1 MMNNFFD
8 CLNVRVTNEAPLI
21 ENGRVNKK
29 RNPFV
34 EPFKTVDDFRFTWLT
49 QDFLQYF
56 ENWLRLKVNQAI
68 ILETRRQKCSLHVRH
83 EGIKITVHSVVELH
97 NFYLKL
103 VFPMF

>member
-56 ENWLRLKVNQAI
+56 ENWLYTIESQPGNY
-68 ILETRRQKCSLHVRH
+68 TRDQKA
-83 EGIKITVHSVVELH
+83 K
-97 NFYLKL
+97 
-103 VFPMF
+103 MFIARPT